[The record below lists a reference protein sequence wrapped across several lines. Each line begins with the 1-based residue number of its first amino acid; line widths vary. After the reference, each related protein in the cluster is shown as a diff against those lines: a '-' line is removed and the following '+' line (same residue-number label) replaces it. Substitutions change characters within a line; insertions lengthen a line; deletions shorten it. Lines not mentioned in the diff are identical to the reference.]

1 MKGWKHQEDLWVC
14 CPVEESGQGTRLV
27 CLSVIDQRSFIC
39 HYAFAYRV
47 IPCWFAYGLGTGV
60 WHFDQKLLEEEAWRK
75 ETPWSSRG
83 GKLLKDQIR
92 RRGATKRCGCLEG
105 IAWRLGLC
113 SSSRTDHV
121 AWMHW
126 EAVELVMLLLW
137 LGVLV
142 ACRPLQ
148 SYYYGK

>member
-1 MKGWKHQEDLWVC
+1 MHMVWV
-14 CPVEESGQGTRLV
+14 P
-27 CLSVIDQRSFIC
+27 
-39 HYAFAYRV
+39 
-47 IPCWFAYGLGTGV
+47 GV

-83 GKLLKDQIR
+83 GKPLKDQIR

-142 ACRPLQ
+142 ACSPLSIWLLWEIKVTQMVLYLIASTVKSECQLWGDRPCLVHLFYQ
-148 SYYYGK
+148 LLGRNFACMEY